1 MSGIITRDNYH
12 FIFKILFDD
21 ILTIVVIIIYIPSI
35 LPFNFEA
42 TCSHQVGYFWFILI
56 QVEFETIFSCPLH
69 VHCTPIS
76 AVGRFLNP
84 GVFVAIAKFR

>member
-35 LPFNFEA
+35 LPFNFKA
-42 TCSHQVGYFWFILI
+42 TCTHHVEYFEDLLNLNLK
-56 QVEFETIFSCPLH
+56 ERNIFNLY
-69 VHCTPIS
+69 I
-76 AVGRFLNP
+76 
-84 GVFVAIAKFR
+84 I

>member
-35 LPFNFEA
+35 LPFNFET
-42 TCSHQVGYFWFILI
+42 TCSLSGWIFWVYSE
-56 QVEFETIFSCPLH
+56 VEFKTIFSCPLH
-69 VHCTPIS
+69 VHTPI
-76 AVGRFLNP
+76 
-84 GVFVAIAKFR
+84 VFNI